1 MGFLILRSSTGVAL
15 GFFFLAY
22 PFFPRWREKQNEQ
35 QKKMRERTKRG
46 KREYFSDLLIL
57 RVKNPASKLK
67 LWEYFFREKIF

>member
-15 GFFFLAY
+15 GFFLLAY

-35 QKKMRERTKRG
+35 QKKNARKNQARKKRVFFG
-46 KREYFSDLLIL
+46 SLKF
-57 RVKNPASKLK
+57 ASKLK